1 MDNSEKIELKEKFS
15 INFLKQISS
24 LKLTVF
30 CLLFLIII
38 VLWGTVY
45 QVDKGLYQ
53 AQERFF
59 YSWYFL
65 AFGFIPLPGA
75 VLVSFILTVNL
86 IASIFYRIGFKLYN
100 IGNLITHIG
109 LIILFVGSGITLFFA
124 VESSLVLKEG
134 EAKNISSARNLWE
147 LAFWEE
153 TDGNRRVYAF
163 DTDSIKPKKI
173 FKLNSFELKIEEYFK
188 NCSPLFKKSNERGIA
203 LNSSGITALRELPK
217 HLLGNNLAGLVF
229 NLKSGEDYYKI
240 LLFGADRFP
249 TKVRLKN
256 KIYNFLL
263 RKKTYLLPITVRLKD
278 FIMKKYPNSNIVKSY
293 ESIVRISNDK
303 GMERDVK
310 ISMNKP
316 LRYENYTF
324 FQSSYSI
331 NPDGTEY
338 SIFSVVKNSGR
349 LLPYFS
355 SLIIFLG
362 LIIHFIIMFYRRR
375 KKKQT
380 VN

>member
-1 MDNSEKIELKEKFS
+1 MNNKKTKETKGKLS
-15 INFLKQISS
+15 MNFIKQISS

-30 CLLFLIII
+30 CLLFLILI

-45 QVDKGLYQ
+45 QVDNGLYQ

-75 VLVSFILTVNL
+75 VLISFVLTLNL
-86 IASIFYRIGFKLYN
+86 VASVFYRIGFKISN

-109 LIILFVGSGITLFFA
+109 LIVLLVGSGITLFFA

-134 EAKNISSARNLWE
+134 ETKNISSARNLWE

-153 TDGNRRVYAF
+153 TDGDRRVYAF
-163 DTDSIKPKKI
+163 DTDGIKVGKLFKI
-173 FKLNSFELKIEEYFK
+173 DKINIEVKRYFK
-188 NCSPLFKKSNERGIA
+188 NCSPVFFKSKEKNNT
-203 LNSSGITALRELPK
+203 LNSSGIKSLKKLPEDAK
-217 HLLGNNLAGLVF
+217 MQNLAGIVF
-229 NLKSGEDYYKI
+229 NLDSGDESYKL

-249 TKVRLKN
+249 TKVKFN
-256 KIYNFLL
+256 DGIYNFVL
-263 RKKTYLLPITVRLKD
+263 RKKTYLLPITVMLKD

-362 LIIHFIIMFYRRR
+362 LIIHFIMMFYRRR